1 MATVKYALSNRI
13 NNGLS
18 EVHIR
23 FLGGRGVD
31 LRAKSGLFCP
41 PERWSTAKNCV
52 SIPRIRSNE
61 ALELSELQRKLDELE
76 SYIIKSFLEERTT
89 VSLNWLTDLI
99 NSFYA
104 PKQEKSCLF
113 VAEAF
118 IKWIENGHQGERY
131 TANARVVWRAWKRFE
146 LYKKTPYYV
155 SDLSADL
162 MSQFEDYLRDEY
174 KIIEKRPEIY
184 EAVSESRK
192 PVRRGD
198 NSLSTLLRKMRTFC
212 NVCVRDGVL
221 QVSPFGKYQLP
232 QELYGTPYYISIE
245 ERNQLY
251 NTDLSSHLE
260 LAIQRDIFVF
270 QCCVGCR
277 VSDLLGLKKSNIVNG
292 ALEYVADKTRLENPQ
307 VLRVPLNSIACEI
320 VARYANTDNEKLL
333 PFLSSQKYNNY
344 IKEAFTQANITRLVT
359 VRNSITGFSEQQPIN
374 ELASSHMARRTFCG
388 NLYKKVKDAR
398 LIGSMSGHSVGS
410 RAFARYSEIDDEMKT
425 ELVKMLL

>member
-1 MATVKYALSNRI
+1 MATIKYTLSSRT

-18 EVHIR
+18 EVYIR
-23 FLGGRGVD
+23 FSGGRGVD
-31 LRAKSGLFCP
+31 LRAKSGLFCAP
-41 PERWSTAKNCV
+41 NRWNTSKGSV
-52 SIPRIRSNE
+52 SIPRIRSDE

-89 VSLNWLTDLI
+89 VTIDWLTQKIDT
-99 NSFYA
+99 FYE
-104 PKQEKSCLF
+104 PDKKESQLF

-118 IKWIENGHQGERY
+118 SQWIENGHQGERY

-146 LYKKTPYYV
+146 LYQKAHYRV
-155 SDLSADL
+155 RDLSAEL
-162 MSQFEDYLRDEY
+162 MENFATYLRDEY
-174 KIIEKRPEIY
+174 IIIEKRPDIY

-212 NVCVRDGVL
+212 NVCVRDGL
-221 QVSPFGKYQLP
+221 LTISPFMKYQIP
-232 QELYGTPYYISIE
+232 QELYGTPYYITIE
-245 ERNQLY
+245 ERNKLY
-251 NTDLSSHLE
+251 STDLSNHRE

-277 VSDLLGLKKSNIVNG
+277 VSDLLGLKKTNIVNG
-292 ALEYVADKTRLENPQ
+292 VLEYVADKTRLENPQ

-320 VARYANTDNEKLL
+320 VARYADTESEKLL
-333 PFLSSQKYNNY
+333 PFLSSQKYNDY

-374 ELASSHMARRTFCG
+374 KLASSHMARRTFCG

-398 LIGSMSGHSVGS
+398 LIGSMSGHSASS
-410 RAFARYSEIDDEMKT
+410 RSFARYSEIDDEIKT
-425 ELVKMLL
+425 ELVTMLL